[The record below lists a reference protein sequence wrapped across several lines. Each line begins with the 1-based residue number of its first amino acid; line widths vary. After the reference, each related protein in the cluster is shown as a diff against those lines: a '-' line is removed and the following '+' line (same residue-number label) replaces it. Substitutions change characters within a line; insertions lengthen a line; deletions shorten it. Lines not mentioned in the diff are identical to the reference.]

1 MLSYTDDDNLCRCG
15 KMRVNN
21 LDEHFVG
28 SVLSYCWNKQRL
40 KQYSDGKLGVF
51 AWFLFLSLRCV
62 LSNTHQT
69 KWVWRKTHEGRV
81 SFSLALDRNWEENE
95 NACLETALQIR
106 HKLTTASYLWV
117 SFVLIFAEPKT
128 FGYTLRGYGMQGT
141 IDAFMLSM
149 AYEDVSVQKHPRIR
163 SKILSIYF

>member
-1 MLSYTDDDNLCRCG
+1 
-15 KMRVNN
+15 MRENN

-28 SVLSYCWNKQRL
+28 SVCILLLKQDITIL

-51 AWFLFLSLRCV
+51 AWFLCLSLWCV
-62 LSNTHQT
+62 LSNTYYQT

-117 SFVLIFAEPKT
+117 SFVLIIAEPET

-141 IDAFMLSM
+141 IDAFNGIWRRLCG
-149 AYEDVSVQKHPRIR
+149 KT
-163 SKILSIYF
+163 SKNT